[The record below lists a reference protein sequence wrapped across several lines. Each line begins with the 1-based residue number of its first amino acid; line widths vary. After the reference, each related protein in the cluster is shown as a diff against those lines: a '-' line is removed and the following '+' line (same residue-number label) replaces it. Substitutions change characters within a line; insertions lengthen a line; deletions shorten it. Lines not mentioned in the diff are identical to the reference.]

1 LFLHEIAH
9 PAISFTIDNQLDD
22 PTLVCD
28 RRQLG
33 QAFTNIVKNA
43 VEAVEARE
51 GVEGR
56 IAMTVEGDEKLVT
69 LRLADN
75 GIGLPA
81 ARDRLFE
88 PYVTTRARGTGLG
101 LAIVKKIVEE
111 HFGTIVFADCEGGG
125 TCVTMTFDRAALD
138 AVETSDGVGDA
149 PRELASNRT

>member
-1 LFLHEIAH
+1 LFLHEVAH
-9 PAISFTIDNQLDD
+9 PGISFSIDNRLDD
-22 PTLVCD
+22 AALVCD

-51 GVEGR
+51 GVAGKVSMT
-56 IAMTVEGDEKLVT
+56 IAGDDAAVT
-69 LRLADN
+69 LLVADN
-75 GIGLPA
+75 GVGLPA

-125 TCVTMTFDRAALD
+125 TCVTMTFDRAALA

-149 PRELASNRT
+149 PREFASNRT